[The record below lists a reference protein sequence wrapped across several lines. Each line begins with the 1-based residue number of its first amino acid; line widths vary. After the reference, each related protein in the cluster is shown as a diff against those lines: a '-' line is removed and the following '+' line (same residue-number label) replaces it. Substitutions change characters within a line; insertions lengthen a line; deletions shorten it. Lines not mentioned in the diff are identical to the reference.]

1 MLKNK
6 IRVVT
11 YLRVGGKDQETI
23 FRRNEE
29 LRKLLEK
36 HKDDWEVVDNAFD
49 YGISGRKENRP
60 GLNHV
65 LEMCNENQVDMVVTI
80 NPAMIA
86 KDVLVYK
93 DIYQKIESK
102 KCALYIRDVHRDNIP
117 KKAFNLN
124 LFPKLNIAI
133 I

>member
-1 MLKNK
+1 MKNNK
-6 IRVVT
+6 IKVVT
-11 YLRVGGKDQETI
+11 YIRVASNNEKDIISKEI
-23 FRRNEE
+23 EMNN
-29 LRKLLEK
+29 LVSL
-36 HKDDWEVVDNAFD
+36 HKKDWEIVAQFEDI
-49 YGISGRKENRP
+49 GCSGRKFERE
-60 GLNHV
+60 GLSR
-65 LEMCNENQVDMVVTI
+65 LFEKLDDVDMVVTI

-86 KDVLVYK
+86 RDVLVYK

-124 LFPKLNIAI
+124 MFSKLNIAI